1 MSCDHDVDNLVNI
14 DGLYSYAM
22 VLTRNHAE
30 AEDLVKETY
39 VRAMR
44 ALSCLRPGS
53 NRKAWLFT
61 ILRNIWL
68 NQLRK
73 RRGPRFVGIDDC
85 DGVRDSTAEL
95 SKDAYD
101 SYVSKMEA
109 GQVQSA
115 IQMLPIES
123 REVILLREYEELS
136 YREIASVLDCPS
148 RTVMSRLARA
158 RTELRTLL
166 SETCSTPSGLSER
179 PPKRLL

>member
-1 MSCDHDVDNLVNI
+1 MSCDHDVDDLVNI

-53 NRKAWLFT
+53 NLKAWLFT

-68 NQLRK
+68 SQLRK
-73 RRGPRFVGIDDC
+73 RRGGPQFVRIDDC
-85 DGVRDSTAEL
+85 DGVTDSNAEL
-95 SKDAYD
+95 SKGAYD

-166 SETCSTPSGLSER
+166 SETMQHPERSE
-179 PPKRLL
+179 

>member
-53 NRKAWLFT
+53 SLKAWLFT

-73 RRGPRFVGIDDC
+73 RRAGPRFVGIDDC
-85 DGVRDSTAEL
+85 DGVTDSTAEL
-95 SKDAYD
+95 PKGAYD

-109 GQVQSA
+109 GQVRSA

-123 REVILLREYEELS
+123 REVILLRECEELS
-136 YREIASVLDCPS
+136 YREIASVLGCPS

-166 SETCSTPSGLSER
+166 S
-179 PPKRLL
+179 